1 MTQNKLQWS
10 GRFADGPDARMSR
23 YNDSVSFDIELLDE
37 DVTGSIAWA
46 RALAAA
52 GVLSDGEASSVVSAL
67 EAVRN
72 APLEGIDEYEDVHS
86 YVESKL
92 RERVGDLAKKLHSGR
107 SRNDQVATDLRLWLR
122 KAISEAQSFSL
133 DVADSLARVASR
145 EAESV
150 MPGYT
155 HLKQAEPVTFGHWAL
170 AYVEMLL
177 RDADRFRS
185 ADERADECPLGSGAL
200 AGTPLQI
207 DRNALA
213 KSLGF
218 SRATSNSIDSVA
230 DRDAAVDYLHA
241 SSLMFIHLSRLSE
254 DLIFYT
260 SDECRFATLPD
271 GLATGSSRMPQKK
284 NPDVLELT
292 RGHAARLIGE
302 LTGFLALLKGLPL
315 AYDKDLQLD
324 KEPLF
329 RTRRLLRDALPLLG
343 ALIETLSIDRTRMA
357 AAAES
362 DLLLATQLADKL
374 TARGIPFREAHETVG
389 KRVALAEEKQIR
401 LAQTEASDAV
411 TREDLE
417 SLGALASV
425 NQKASFGGTS
435 PRLVKESAARAMQR
449 IASLRNG
456 MQKTS

>member
-155 HLKQAEPVTFGHWAL
+155 HLKQA
-170 AYVEMLL
+170 
-177 RDADRFRS
+177 
-185 ADERADECPLGSGAL
+185 
-200 AGTPLQI
+200 
-207 DRNALA
+207 
-213 KSLGF
+213 
-218 SRATSNSIDSVA
+218 
-230 DRDAAVDYLHA
+230 
-241 SSLMFIHLSRLSE
+241 
-254 DLIFYT
+254 
-260 SDECRFATLPD
+260 
-271 GLATGSSRMPQKK
+271 
-284 NPDVLELT
+284 
-292 RGHAARLIGE
+292 
-302 LTGFLALLKGLPL
+302 
-315 AYDKDLQLD
+315 
-324 KEPLF
+324 
-329 RTRRLLRDALPLLG
+329 
-343 ALIETLSIDRTRMA
+343 
-357 AAAES
+357 
-362 DLLLATQLADKL
+362 
-374 TARGIPFREAHETVG
+374 
-389 KRVALAEEKQIR
+389 
-401 LAQTEASDAV
+401 
-411 TREDLE
+411 
-417 SLGALASV
+417 
-425 NQKASFGGTS
+425 
-435 PRLVKESAARAMQR
+435 
-449 IASLRNG
+449 
-456 MQKTS
+456 